1 MDNLSTQGDELR
13 TQQELLDTAVK
24 TWEELLPGC
33 VADPGMS
40 EPALVRNLR
49 IRTLRLIFKHLRKI
63 FNIWRNTRPFFFFNI
78 GAILT
83 TSGQFWQNLTQN

>member
-1 MDNLSTQGDELR
+1 MLNHSPPSICIFQSETREVMDNLSTQGDELR

-49 IRTLRLIFKHLRKI
+49 IRTLRVIFIHLL
-63 FNIWRNTRPFFFFNI
+63 FST
-78 GAILT
+78 
-83 TSGQFWQNLTQN
+83 QNLQHLA

>member
-1 MDNLSTQGDELR
+1 MLNNSPPSICIFESETPEVMDNLSTQGDELR

-40 EPALVRNLR
+40 E
-49 IRTLRLIFKHLRKI
+49 
-63 FNIWRNTRPFFFFNI
+63 
-78 GAILT
+78 
-83 TSGQFWQNLTQN
+83 QN